1 MQDKDKKKGKG
12 EKKSASDNKNDEEN
26 KRKEGQEQSNART
39 VLNVAGA
46 KMKATSMVNNKK
58 SNQENVSLVKF
69 VDKKETTKISFG
81 DTPTVKQP
89 VKKLPPIT
97 RQRKVSASN
106 QEQEPR
112 RKTSVVQG
120 YTTVTCTYKD

>member
-12 EKKSASDNKNDEEN
+12 KKKSARDNKNDEEN
-26 KRKEGQEQSNART
+26 TRKDEQEQSNART

-46 KMKATSMVNNKK
+46 KMAATSIVNNKK

-69 VDKKETTKISFG
+69 VDKKETRKVSFG

-97 RQRKVSASN
+97 RPRKISASD
-106 QEQEPR
+106 QVQEPR

-120 YTTVTCTYKD
+120 YTPVKCN